1 MALPAFS
8 LGWMLDVSC
17 FPRRG
22 PALLTET
29 FQAEKSPDFVHGKR
43 GSELAPG
50 GLGLGTPLIRLWL
63 PHPLI
68 CKEKRSAGVLT
79 RGVVEHPAP
88 PRSTPSGLP
97 VTLKGK
103 APPRAPLGVA
113 WVTVSPCE
121 WTGTHLGFL
130 SGLQVP
136 SCAQH
141 SLLAG
146 WRQHQSAR
154 FTQACE
160 FFPASLRNPH
170 HLLGR
175 QQVE

>member
-50 GLGLGTPLIRLWL
+50 GLGLGTPLMRLWL

-68 CKEKRSAGVLT
+68 RKEKRSAGVLT
-79 RGVVEHPAP
+79 TGVVEHPAP

-97 VTLKGK
+97 RHAQGEGPSQSTPWCGLGDSVPLCLDRDPSW
-103 APPRAPLGVA
+103 APQWASGAQLRSALTSRWLASAPV
-113 WVTVSPCE
+113 C
-121 WTGTHLGFL
+121 
-130 SGLQVP
+130 GL
-136 SCAQH
+136 H
-141 SLLAG
+141 
-146 WRQHQSAR
+146 
-154 FTQACE
+154 
-160 FFPASLRNPH
+160 
-170 HLLGR
+170 
-175 QQVE
+175 